1 MGARVLKWIRAE
13 AFPLL
18 ITLVLVTAARSS
30 LADHYYVPS
39 GSMEYTLMPGDRVIV
54 DKTAYGIRIPLTK
67 IDVIGDAEP
76 SRGDVAVFDS
86 PLDGKRLIK
95 RIVAIGG
102 DHVSLADG
110 KLTVN
115 NRPLAISMGEQFGD
129 KVAQLNLHDGGGP
142 DITDLEVPP
151 GMVLAL
157 GDHRGNSL
165 DGRFFGL
172 VDEHELYG
180 RAIAVYYRRGDGFT
194 WKDL

>member
-76 SRGDVAVFDS
+76 SRGF
-86 PLDGKRLIK
+86 LFLQIILILSSLFI
-95 RIVAIGG
+95 RI
-102 DHVSLADG
+102 S
-110 KLTVN
+110 
-115 NRPLAISMGEQFGD
+115 
-129 KVAQLNLHDGGGP
+129 
-142 DITDLEVPP
+142 
-151 GMVLAL
+151 
-157 GDHRGNSL
+157 
-165 DGRFFGL
+165 
-172 VDEHELYG
+172 
-180 RAIAVYYRRGDGFT
+180 
-194 WKDL
+194 